1 MHFPGGI
8 QLMFILAVALLVFGP
23 NKMPEIARSMG
34 KAMSEFKN
42 AMRDVTDHLESGAI
56 GGETRVHPGTE
67 QALASAQTARS
78 SYADSYD
85 SYSGGAQSGYHPDHY
100 AEHDASNGHTGSNA
114 GGSESGESQPVN
126 ESLAIG

>member
-42 AMRDVTDHLESGAI
+42 AMRDVTDHLDINAI
-56 GGETRVHPGTE
+56 SQETRVHSGTE
-67 QALASAQTARS
+67 HALSSAQPVRS
-78 SYADSYD
+78 SYADSYTT
-85 SYSGGAQSGYHPDHY
+85 GQQTGYHPESYVD
-100 AEHDASNGHTGSNA
+100 HDAQVGNTGSNA
-114 GGSESGESQPVN
+114 GGSDAGENQPVN